1 MKPILPALPARAEI
15 MQFVRFVI
23 VGCTAAAIHYGC
35 YYLLQL
41 YIDVNLAYTAGYCIA
56 LVCNFFLTTYF
67 TFRRQPSARKA
78 VGFGFS
84 HLINYLLHILLFNTF
99 LFFGVSRELAPLL
112 VLLIAVPTNF
122 LLLHFVFTSKR
133 YDKENS

>member
-1 MKPILPALPARAEI
+1 MKRLSALLPARNEL

-23 VGCTAAAIHYGC
+23 VGCTAAALHYGC
-35 YYLLQL
+35 YYLLQRH
-41 YIDVNLAYTAGYCIA
+41 IDVNVAYTAGYCIA

-67 TFRRQPSARKA
+67 TFRRKPSARKA

-84 HLINYLLHILLFNTF
+84 HLINYLLHIVLFNSF
-99 LFFGVSRELAPLL
+99 LYAGVSRELAPLL
-112 VLLIAVPTNF
+112 VLSIAVPTNF

-133 YDKENS
+133 YNGK

>member
-1 MKPILPALPARAEI
+1 MNRFLSLLPARNEW

-23 VGCTAAAIHYGC
+23 VGCTAAALHYGC

-41 YIDVNLAYTAGYCIA
+41 HIDVNLAYTAGYCIA

-67 TFRRQPSARKA
+67 TFRRRPSARKA
-78 VGFGFS
+78 LGFGFS
-84 HLINYLLHILLFNTF
+84 HLVNYLLHILLFNFF
-99 LFFGVSRELAPLL
+99 LFLGVSRELAPLL

-133 YDKENS
+133 YNREK